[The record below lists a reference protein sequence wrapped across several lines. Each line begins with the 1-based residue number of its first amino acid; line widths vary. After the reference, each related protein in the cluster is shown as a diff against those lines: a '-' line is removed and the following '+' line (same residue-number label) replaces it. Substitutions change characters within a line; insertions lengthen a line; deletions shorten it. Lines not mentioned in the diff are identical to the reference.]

1 MGNKTKVTGMKAYL
15 NKWAK
20 DFKKD
25 LFDEQSASFVE
36 YAKNKIQEIG
46 DYIISNA
53 ESENHMD
60 RTGHL
65 LNSLCW
71 GVSYDGKLLKSG
83 FYRNAVLHKRRA
95 KGWQGNKRVYTNESN
110 LHEWADPSVSAM
122 FPVVGRQ
129 LAKDYLQSYG
139 NNGSRGWRVF
149 FAILAPYW
157 GYWEK
162 GFRFKMNPNVDSSPH
177 GFMQFAV
184 MTHFYDEV
192 RRDLKPAR
200 TRFRVSVPKYN
211 ISKLEE
217 RAMR

>member
-1 MGNKTKVTGMKAYL
+1 MANNTRVTGMNAYL

-20 DFKKD
+20 DLTKE
-25 LFDEQSASFVE
+25 LVDEQTKRFVE
-36 YAKNKIQEIG
+36 YAKAKIVEIG
-46 DYIISNA
+46 DYISNNA
-53 ESENHMD
+53 ESENQMD

-83 FYRNAVLHKRRA
+83 FYRKETLHKGRA
-95 KGWQGNKRVYTNESN
+95 KGWTTDGKPIMTSESN
-110 LHEWADPSVSAM
+110 LHEWSPTISDM
-122 FPVVGRQ
+122 FPVNGRQ
-129 LAKDYLQSYG
+129 LAKEYLDSYG

-162 GFRFKMNPNVDSSPH
+162 GFRFHARGGK

-200 TRFRVSVPKYN
+200 TRFRSSVPKYN
-211 ISKLEE
+211 ISKLEQ